1 MTGVA
6 DPAGEVHRET
16 HVPWHRLFAVF
27 WRIGILSF
35 GGPAAQIAL
44 MHRVLVEEER
54 WLDEPRFLGALSFCM
69 LLPGPEAMQLATYS
83 GWQLRGVPG
92 GLLAGL
98 LFVVPGALVVLGLA
112 MLYMAGGHLPLVA
125 ALFLGIKGA
134 VLVIVMEALLRV
146 GKRALHSAVHWSIAV
161 LAFVA
166 IFFLSVPFPVIILA
180 AALAGFFLPGGRS
193 TGQTAT
199 DRSTDEPET
208 DQSTGEAETGQ
219 ITGET
224 ETVRST
230 GETAT
235 RPVDG
240 SMSGTAKTDPA
251 GLSPFPGPAQPVG
264 GSMSATAKTV
274 ALWLAVWWTPVL
286 LLTALGG
293 YDVLVQ
299 IGNFFSRLAV
309 VTFGGAYAVLAYL
322 AQDVVT
328 HKGWLTAGEM
338 MDGLGLAETTP
349 GPLILVTEFVGY
361 IAGYRAGGLSMGIA
375 GALVTLWVTFAPCFL
390 WIFAGAPYIEQL
402 TAQPRLRGALES
414 ITAAVVGVILNLSI
428 WFALHVLFAE
438 LATHQSGPLKLL
450 APDWHSL
457 DWRVLA
463 VGAVSAIMLLWR
475 HQSLMRT
482 LGVAALMGSGF
493 GAMEYL
499 AG

>member
-1 MTGVA
+1 MHRGPGVTW
-6 DPAGEVHRET
+6 R
-16 HVPWHRLFAVF
+16 RLFAVF

-54 WLDEPRFLGALSFCM
+54 WLDEARFLGALSFCM

-92 GLLAGL
+92 GLVAGL

-112 MLYMAGGHLPLVA
+112 MLYMAGGQLPVVSS
-125 ALFLGIKGA
+125 LFLGIKGA
-134 VLVIVMEALLRV
+134 VLVIVLEALLRV
-146 GKRALHSAVHWSIAV
+146 ANRALHSALHWIIAG
-161 LAFVA
+161 LAFVG
-166 IFFLSVPFPVIILA
+166 IFLLSVPFPLIILA
-180 AALAGFFLPGGRS
+180 AGAAGFVLLGDRS
-193 TGQTAT
+193 TGDPAA
-199 DRSTDEPET
+199 RR
-208 DQSTGEAETGQ
+208 GG
-219 ITGET
+219 
-224 ETVRST
+224 
-230 GETAT
+230 
-235 RPVDG
+235 G
-240 SMSGTAKTDPA
+240 SAAGTAR
-251 GLSPFPGPAQPVG
+251 
-264 GSMSATAKTV
+264 TV
-274 ALWLAVWWTPVL
+274 ALWLIVWWAPVL
-286 LLTALGG
+286 LLAAVGG
-293 YDVLVQ
+293 YDILVQ

-338 MDGLGLAETTP
+338 LDGLGLAETTP

-361 IAGYRAGGLSMGIA
+361 IAGYRAGGVGMGMA

-402 TAQPRLRGALES
+402 TAQPRLKGALEA

-428 WFALHVLFAE
+428 WFGLHVLFAE
-438 LATHQSGPLKLL
+438 LSSHQSGPLKLL
-450 APDWHSL
+450 VPDWYSL

-463 VGAVSAIMLLWR
+463 VGAVSAGMLLWR

-482 LGVAALMGSGF
+482 LGVAALMGLGF
-493 GAMEYL
+493 GA
-499 AG
+499 AGYFAG